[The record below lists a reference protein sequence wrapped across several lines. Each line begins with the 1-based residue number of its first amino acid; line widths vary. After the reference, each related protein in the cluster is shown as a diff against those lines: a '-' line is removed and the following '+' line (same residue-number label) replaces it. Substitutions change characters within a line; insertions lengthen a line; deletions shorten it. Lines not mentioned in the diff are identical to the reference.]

1 MNLKTHKFQITG
13 LTPLLQNSSAAFV
26 LATPTTVKTN
36 KKPTR
41 EEEAEAKAWKDEK
54 GFFHPSQAFRS
65 ALLLSLGG
73 KKVGKRSARSAFMAA
88 VFCSEEKFYLLDPDT
103 GKPIKGY
110 TLDTR
115 MATTKMKTAIANT
128 RPRFETW
135 GGILRLEVD
144 EDMIPDIA
152 LVEQALNDSGLYP
165 GVGSFRICNGGTF
178 GRFMAKRL

>member
-1 MNLKTHKFQITG
+1 MNLQTHKFQITG
-13 LTPLLQNSSAAFV
+13 LTPLLQNSSASFV
-26 LATPTTVKTN
+26 ADSGSIKTN
-36 KKPTR
+36 KKMTR
-41 EEEAEAKAWKDEK
+41 EEEAALKAWKDDE

-88 VFCSEEKFYLLDPDT
+88 VFCTEEKFRLVDIGT
-103 GKPIKGY
+103 NKPFKSY

-128 RPRFETW
+128 RPKFERW
-135 GGILRLEVD
+135 SGVLKLEVD
-144 EDMIPDIA
+144 SDMIPDVS
-152 LVEQALNDSGLYP
+152 LVEQALNDAGLYP

-178 GRFMAKRL
+178 GRFTAKKI

>member
-1 MNLKTHKFQITG
+1 MNLQTHKFKITG

-26 LATPTTVKTN
+26 ADPGSIKTN

-41 EEEAEAKAWKDEK
+41 EEEAALKVWKDED

-88 VFCSEEKFYLLDPDT
+88 VFCTEEKVRLVDPDT
-103 GKPIKGY
+103 GKPLKGY
-110 TLDTR
+110 QLDTR

-128 RPRFETW
+128 RPRFEKW
-135 GGILRLEVD
+135 GGVLKLEVD
-144 EDMIPDIA
+144 GDMIPDID
-152 LVEQALNDSGLYP
+152 LVEQALNDAGLYP
-165 GVGSFRICNGGTF
+165 GVGSFRVCNGGTF
-178 GRFMAKRL
+178 GRFTVEKI